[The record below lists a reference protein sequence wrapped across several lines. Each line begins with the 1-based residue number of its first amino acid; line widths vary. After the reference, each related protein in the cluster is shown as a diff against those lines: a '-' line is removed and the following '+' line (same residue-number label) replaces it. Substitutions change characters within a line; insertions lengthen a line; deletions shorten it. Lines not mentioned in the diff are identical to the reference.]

1 MNQVTLFKV
10 SEMVG
15 PSRTPQPMRS
25 AGYDSLAGMGASGP
39 QFLDASGNPISS
51 IESGQPY
58 GFNVAGYP
66 SVWLTLNKNG
76 GQVYNAILSL
86 PMALHTAQDS
96 EIGTWQAIAYDANTG
111 QLIGS
116 TTFQITA
123 AGTSTGTTSGLTA
136 WLANL
141 TTTEKAIGAGAILFL
156 LTRKKGRK

>member
-1 MNQVTLFKV
+1 VDYSLFKV
-10 SEMVG
+10 SEMVN
-15 PSRTPQPMRS
+15 PSRTPQPIRS
-25 AGYDSLAGMGASGP
+25 AGAGFAGMGAAGP
-39 QFLDASGNPISS
+39 VFLDASGNPISS

-58 GFNVAGYP
+58 GFNVPGFS
-66 SVWLTLNKNG
+66 SVWLVLNKDG
-76 GQVYNAILSL
+76 AQVYNAVFSV

-123 AGTSTGTTSGLTA
+123 AGASTGTTSGLTA

-141 TTTEKAIGAGAILFL
+141 TTTEKAIGAAAIVFL
-156 LTRKKGRK
+156 LSRKKGRK